1 LRDFWYETK
10 KKAKRY
16 VKEKRVSKLEEDD
29 GFGGF

>member
-1 LRDFWYETK
+1 LVRDK

>member
-1 LRDFWYETK
+1 LVRDKK